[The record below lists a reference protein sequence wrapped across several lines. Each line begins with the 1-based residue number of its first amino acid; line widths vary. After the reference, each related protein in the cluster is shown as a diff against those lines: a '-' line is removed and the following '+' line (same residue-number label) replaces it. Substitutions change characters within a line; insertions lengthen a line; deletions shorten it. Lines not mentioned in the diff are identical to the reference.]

1 MKKSKKIII
10 IIPIMIVAGLVVTS
24 LIYFW
29 STMSA
34 LDCKNYCIEHTA
46 RNATKFTR
54 IGDGRYVDDYAYWIA
69 ANGDSKRAQEIFI
82 FTRKSLGMFHFD
94 RYEFVADSAR
104 NTQTEGAEK
113 AGSIQFFTRKDNGEK
128 ETGSTLLFF
137 GARADS
143 DIVRYEYT
151 LTVAEGS
158 NVYNGN
164 VVFGDGVWFVKF
176 FDIGNADEH
185 RKKLVSNVKFFD
197 SDNKLIY
204 TYN

>member
-1 MKKSKKIII
+1 
-10 IIPIMIVAGLVVTS
+10 MIVAGLVVTS

-82 FTRKSLGMFHFD
+82 FKRKSLGMFHFD

-113 AGSIQFFTRKDNGEK
+113 AGSFNSLREK
-128 ETGSTLLFF
+128 
-137 GARADS
+137 
-143 DIVRYEYT
+143 I
-151 LTVAEGS
+151 TV
-158 NVYNGN
+158 
-164 VVFGDGVWFVKF
+164 
-176 FDIGNADEH
+176 
-185 RKKLVSNVKFFD
+185 RKKPVPLCCFLAQGQIQIL
-197 SDNKLIY
+197 SDTN
-204 TYN
+204 TP

>member
-69 ANGDSKRAQEIFI
+69 SNGDSKRAQEIFI
-82 FTRKSLGMFHFD
+82 FKRKSLGMFHFD
-94 RYEFVADSAR
+94 RMDGKSGTLNNIALSRGKRPAQFNSLR
-104 NTQTEGAEK
+104 EK
-113 AGSIQFFTRKDNGEK
+113 I
-128 ETGSTLLFF
+128 
-137 GARADS
+137 
-143 DIVRYEYT
+143 
-151 LTVAEGS
+151 TV
-158 NVYNGN
+158 
-164 VVFGDGVWFVKF
+164 
-176 FDIGNADEH
+176 
-185 RKKLVSNVKFFD
+185 RKKPVPLCCFLAQGQIQIL
-197 SDNKLIY
+197 SDTN
-204 TYN
+204 TP

>member
-69 ANGDSKRAQEIFI
+69 SNGDSKRAQEIFI
-82 FTRKSLGMFHFD
+82 FKRKSLGMFHFD

-113 AGSIQFFTRKDNGEK
+113 AGSI
-128 ETGSTLLFF
+128 
-137 GARADS
+137 
-143 DIVRYEYT
+143 
-151 LTVAEGS
+151 
-158 NVYNGN
+158 
-164 VVFGDGVWFVKF
+164 
-176 FDIGNADEH
+176 
-185 RKKLVSNVKFFD
+185 
-197 SDNKLIY
+197 
-204 TYN
+204 